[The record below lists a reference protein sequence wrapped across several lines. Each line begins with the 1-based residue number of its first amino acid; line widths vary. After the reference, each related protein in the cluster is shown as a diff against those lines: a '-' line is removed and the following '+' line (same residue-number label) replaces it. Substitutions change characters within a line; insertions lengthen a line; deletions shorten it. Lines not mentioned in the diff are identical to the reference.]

1 MDENK
6 DEIATS
12 EKSGGSAAGD
22 SGGISRIGMVALGVA
37 AVVAAGA
44 IGYVAWDRAQ
54 GDEAPQAPAEMA
66 GPMTIEQL
74 KERADADPMNAEAW
88 QELGFAY
95 FQAQRFPQAAE
106 AYRQAIEGDKENA
119 VLWSALGEARVMS
132 QQLGEEPLPAD
143 AIAAFERA
151 IELDAQDPRA
161 RYFLAVRK
169 DLAGD
174 HQGAI
179 NDWLAL
185 LEDTPPNAP
194 WEGDLRR
201 TIEQVGKKE
210 GIDTSAQLATAE
222 EARPA
227 AGLTGVDAI
236 PGPSQEEIA
245 RAAAIR
251 PSDQRDMAVGM
262 TESLESKLQ
271 DDPNNIQRWIM
282 LMRSRMVLGEPDK
295 AARALQNA
303 IAANPSEADRLR
315 SEAELLGVPG
325 A

>member
-6 DEIATS
+6 QEIA
-12 EKSGGSAAGD
+12 AQD
-22 SGGISRIGMVALGVA
+22 QQGGISRMGMVALAVA
-37 AVVAAGA
+37 GVVAVGA
-44 IGYVAWDRAQ
+44 IGYVAWDRSNDASQ
-54 GDEAPQAPAEMA
+54 DGPELEMA
-66 GPMTIEQL
+66 GPMSIEEL
-74 KERADADPMNAEAW
+74 KERAEADPLNAEAW

-95 FQAQRFPQAAE
+95 FQAGEFPLAAS

-143 AIAAFERA
+143 AIAAFEKA
-151 IELDAQDPRA
+151 IALDSQDPRA

-174 HQGAI
+174 HEGAI
-179 NDWLAL
+179 ADWLAL

-194 WEGDLRR
+194 WEQDLRR

-210 GIDTSAQLATAE
+210 GIDTSAQLASAE
-222 EARPA
+222 QARPA

-236 PGPSQEEIA
+236 PGPSEQDIA
-245 RAAAIR
+245 RASSIR
-251 PSDQRDMAVGM
+251 PGEQRDMAVGM
-262 TESLESKLQ
+262 TESLEGKLQ
-271 DDPNNIQRWIM
+271 DDPNNIERWVM

-295 AARALQNA
+295 AKRALDNA
-303 IAANPSEADRLR
+303 IAANPGEADRLR